1 MVKGLDL
8 FRNRFRALADRY
20 VLIGGT
26 ACELILDEAGLRF
39 RATKDLDIVLCVE
52 SLDEAFG
59 KAFWEFINAGGYQ
72 IRESA
77 EGKGCFH
84 RFQKPANEAY
94 PAMLELFSRAP
105 DVLPISEGSHL
116 TRISVGEDI
125 SSLSAILL
133 DADYYGWIQAGK
145 RMIGDLPIV
154 GPAHLIPLKARAW
167 LDLRARKEAGEEV
180 DSRAIQK
187 HKNDVFRLFQVI
199 DPESDV
205 NPSRRIADDMGS
217 FLDQVAVE
225 GVDLKALGLRTTSFE
240 TVMARLRKLYR
251 VDPREP
257 DVERK

>member
-1 MVKGLDL
+1 VVKGLDL
-8 FRNRFRALADRY
+8 FRERFRELADRY

-26 ACELILDEAGLRF
+26 ACDLILEEAGLHF
-39 RATKDLDIVLCVE
+39 RATKDLDIVLCIE
-52 SLDEAFG
+52 SLDTSFG
-59 KAFWEFINAGGYQ
+59 RAFWDFVNAGGYK

-77 EGKGCFH
+77 KGKGRFY

-105 DVLPISEGSHL
+105 GVLSLAEGSYL
-116 TRISVGEDI
+116 TPIPVSDEI

-167 LDLRARKEAGEEV
+167 LDLCARKEAGEEI

-199 DPESDV
+199 APESDV
-205 NPSRRIADDMGS
+205 NPPRRIVDDMGA

-225 GVDLKALGLRTTSFE
+225 GVDLRALGLRTISLD
-240 TVMARLRKLYR
+240 TVMAELRKLYR
-251 VDPREP
+251 VDI
-257 DVERK
+257 RK

>member
-1 MVKGLDL
+1 MVKGLGL
-8 FRNRFRALADRY
+8 FLERFREFADRY

-26 ACELILDEAGLRF
+26 ACDLILEEAGLRF
-39 RATKDLDIVLCVE
+39 RATKDLDIVLCIE

-59 KAFWEFINAGGYQ
+59 RAFWEFVNAGGYKT
-72 IRESA
+72 RESA
-77 EGKGCFH
+77 DGKGCFY
-84 RFQKPANEAY
+84 RFQKPDNEAY

-105 DVLPISEGSHL
+105 GVLPIAEGCPL
-116 TRISVGEDI
+116 TRIPVGDEI

-133 DADYYGWIQAGK
+133 DEDYYDWIQAGR
-145 RMIGDLPIV
+145 RMIADLPTV

-180 DSRAIQK
+180 DSRSIQK

-205 NPSRRIADDMGS
+205 NPPRRVVDDMGA

-225 GVDLKALGLRTTSFE
+225 GVDLKSLGLRTTSLE
-240 TVMARLRKLYR
+240 TVLAGLRKLYR
-251 VDPREP
+251 IDLDAPR
-257 DVERK
+257 DSKA

>member
-1 MVKGLDL
+1 MVRGLDL
-8 FRNRFRALADRY
+8 FRERFRELADRY

-26 ACELILDEAGLRF
+26 ACDLILEDVGLHF
-39 RATKDLDIVLCVE
+39 RATKDLDIVLCIE
-52 SLDEAFG
+52 SVDVRFAQ
-59 KAFWEFINAGGYQ
+59 AFWAFVKEGGYRVQ
-72 IRESA
+72 ESA
-77 EGKGCFH
+77 EGKPRFY
-84 RFQKPANEAY
+84 RFQKPSDPAY

-105 DVLPISEGSHL
+105 DVLAIAEGSHL
-116 TRISVGEDI
+116 TPIPVSDEA

-133 DADYYGWIQAGK
+133 NADYYGWIQAG
-145 RMIGDLPIV
+145 RRTVDGLPIV

-205 NPSRRIADDMGS
+205 KPSRRIVDDMGT

-225 GVDLKALGLRTTSFE
+225 GADLSALGLRTTSLG
-240 TVMARLRKLYR
+240 TVMDGLRRLYR
-251 VDPREP
+251 VDLSHPRAG
-257 DVERK
+257 KA